1 MFSQS
6 TLDKIHDRS
15 ILEVAD
21 RLLIRYRGTT
31 GNYRQ
36 CQCFM
41 HDDKHPSM
49 WFKLSTNTWHCAVC
63 GKGGDAI
70 RLVME
75 HENLRFDEAVR
86 WIIKELDIFCLD
98 DDDRFQRQWQ
108 SRYKTSYRRSNHETI
123 CKPICK
129 LRSFL
134 TDRCLSTSS
143 TFCQALLSNGILTE
157 AQMHNA
163 ASNYR
168 LGATRDGGVIFW
180 MIDTDE
186 RVREGKVMH
195 YLTDCHRDHNR
206 SPTTISSI
214 LKKQGKLTDDFIASY
229 CLFGLHLLD
238 DDTVPND
245 DTVVAVVESEKTAV
259 ICSEL
264 IPVLQGRQ
272 HPDRQSS
279 VVWLAAG
286 GLTSLNV
293 EKLAPLVG
301 HRVIIFPDTDPDG
314 KAFAH
319 WSTIAKEASRVLG
332 QPFTVSDILE
342 RQASPEQKQRKIDI
356 ADLLLER
363 QDIQSINTFSK

>member
-108 SRYKTSYRRSNHETI
+108 SRYKTSYRRSNRETI

-264 IPVLQGRQ
+264 IPVIQGRQ

>member
-143 TFCQALLSNGILTE
+143 TFCQALLFNGILTE

-186 RVREGKVMH
+186 HVREGKVMH
-195 YLTDCHRDHNR
+195 YMTDCHRDHNR

-264 IPVLQGRQ
+264 IPVIQGRQ